1 MSELSKAY
9 IKVREAAYSMR
20 ETARRRFRENQ
31 GQTMAEYGLIVAL
44 VAVVAV
50 LAWRDLGTSI
60 SNTVGSI
67 SGDI

>member
-9 IKVREAAYSMR
+9 IKVREAAYAMR
-20 ETARRRFRENQ
+20 ETARRRFRENK

-44 VAVVAV
+44 VAVIAV
-50 LAWRDLGTSI
+50 GAWAALGTSI
-60 SNTVGSI
+60 SGTVTSI